1 MADPTSITQYQT
13 GFAPEIAP
21 YATSLLGKAQA
32 YTDTAQNPYQS
43 YTGERVAQYSPLQQ
57 QSYDYAG
64 QMQSAPQL
72 QDATALAGQAGLG
85 ALNAQY
91 TYGPSNFDAATAK
104 SMMNPYMQN
113 VVDVQ
118 KQQAMR
124 DAAIAQQGQQAQA
137 VNAGAFGGGRD
148 AIMRNQ
154 GNAELQRGLQ
164 NIQATGL
171 NNAYTQAQNQYN
183 TQYGQNAAQQQFGA
197 GLGMQGL
204 GIANQAAQ
212 NLGAL
217 GQTQFGQNM
226 GITGL
231 QNQFGLQQQQQA
243 QNLANTKYE
252 DFQNAQNYPYK
263 QMGFMSDMIRGLPTS
278 QTGATMYQ
286 SAPTAIQN
294 LTSLGLGAAGISSL
308 MKANGGT
315 VNSYA
320 NGGAVAFGA
329 GGSSNQLG
337 TMVQSDLE
345 SAYEQA
351 VNSGDTPKIRAYK
364 GELEYRDRVKNYK
377 AYAPGG
383 SVFSPEFKRYAVDHI
398 EPRGLPLA
406 QQNAQARGDLETNQ
420 FAMQE
425 MADDAAL
432 RRGIAPALPPGTD
445 VVRAAGGGILAFAG
459 PTTANNNSSVTSGNE
474 EENAPTITDEEIDA
488 ILAKEADGEEGSGIS
503 TAVASNPKVGEI
515 ANMLLNRKARTFSPS
530 AQESLYRYNLQRGQ
544 RDLGPNTG
552 AEEYNKYLTG
562 LDSAQAGNMSRG
574 HGMTMLRAA
583 AALQK
588 SGVTSGD
595 RWGKMFE
602 NIADSEEKLQASDTA
617 QKDYLAKA
625 KFALAD
631 SKRKERAGLSSDS
644 RAATSAY
651 VKYMQ
656 EADKEGRLNAKAAG
670 DLLVNQDRARALAA
684 RAAASGANKPK
695 FLEDTAAMA
704 DTIQA
709 LKAKNPDDPR
719 IPLLENQYKERQNLL
734 AASKTSDVGPGKQ
747 EAATNT
753 LTGSQNRKLSDHMS
767 NFVNSTAYKKA
778 KKVSEAEADALY
790 DAEQT
795 RKQTELMQGIKT
807 SGGKKVINLDN
818 QP

>member
-43 YTGERVAQYSPLQQ
+43 YTGERVAQFSPLQQ

-64 QMQSAPQL
+64 QMQAAPQL

-124 DAAIAQQGQQAQA
+124 DAAIAQQGQKAQA
-137 VNAGAFGGGRD
+137 VNAGGFGGSRD
-148 AIMRNQ
+148 FLMRNQ

-171 NNAYTQAQNQYN
+171 NNAYNQAQQQYN
-183 TQYGQNAAQQQFGA
+183 TQYGQNAQQQQFGA

-231 QNQFGLQQQQQA
+231 QNQFGLQQQQSA
-243 QNLANTKYE
+243 QNLLNTKYE
-252 DFQNAQNYPYK
+252 DFQGAQNYPYK
-263 QMGFMSDMIRGLPTS
+263 QMGFMSDIIRGLPTS

-286 SAPTAIQN
+286 AAPTAIQN

-308 MKANGGT
+308 MKAEGGT
-315 VNSYA
+315 VRSYA
-320 NGGAVAFGA
+320 NGGAVAFDG
-329 GGSSNQLG
+329 
-337 TMVQSDLE
+337 
-345 SAYEQA
+345 
-351 VNSGDTPKIRAYK
+351 
-364 GELEYRDRVKNYK
+364 
-377 AYAPGG
+377 GG

-398 EPRGLPLA
+398 DPRQLPMA
-406 QQNAQARGDLETNQ
+406 QRNAQARGDLETNQ

-432 RRGIAPALPPGTD
+432 RRGIAPALPAGVD

-459 PTTANNNSSVTSGNE
+459 GGNKGQMTPE
-474 EENAPTITDEEIDA
+474 SLIQQSIDA
-488 ILAKEADGEEGSGIS
+488 AKYTPTDTATRIANINAARPGIAAAYGESEVDPMVKEDIARREADIEGMPSQFNGL
-503 TAVASNPKVGEI
+503 T
-515 ANMLLNRKARTFSPS
+515 LLR
-530 AQESLYRYNLQRGQ
+530 
-544 RDLGPNTG
+544 
-552 AEEYNKYLTG
+552 
-562 LDSAQAGNMSRG
+562 M
-574 HGMTMLRAA
+574 A

-588 SGVTSGD
+588 SGVTPGD
-595 RWGKMFE
+595 RWGGMFGAAAE
-602 NIADSEEKLQASDTA
+602 GSEKAMAAKNAAKSELSKAKLAGAAARQARKDGFTDKAAAFEEQKTAHELAAKKQESNAAVHGASTLGHIKSTNIAAA
-617 QKDYLAKA
+617 A
-625 KFALAD
+625 
-631 SKRKERAGLSSDS
+631 RKTDDP
-644 RAATSAY
+644 Y
-651 VKYMQ
+651 HK
-656 EADKEGRLNAKAAG
+656 NAKL
-670 DLLVNQDRARALAA
+670 DLQARALAEKA
-684 RAAASGANKPK
+684 INDMLKNDIRAANKYRKEGITRDQLINEKYKQIKSGY
-695 FLEDTAAMA
+695 L
-704 DTIQA
+704 
-709 LKAKNPDDPR
+709 
-719 IPLLENQYKERQNLL
+719 
-734 AASKTSDVGPGKQ
+734 
-747 EAATNT
+747 
-753 LTGSQNRKLSDHMS
+753 MS
-767 NFVNSTAYKKA
+767 NVSTPTL
-778 KKVSEAEADALY
+778 VEDSD
-790 DAEQT
+790 
-795 RKQTELMQGIKT
+795 
-807 SGGKKVINLDN
+807 
-818 QP
+818 

>member
-1 MADPTSITQYQT
+1 MADPTSVTQYQY
-13 GFAPEIAP
+13 GFAPEVRP
-21 YATSLLGKAQA
+21 YAEGLLGQAQA
-32 YTDTAQNPYQS
+32 YTDVGQNPYQS
-43 YTGERVAQYSPLQQ
+43 YTGQRVAQFSPLQQ

-85 ALNAQY
+85 GLNAQY
-91 TYGPSNFDAATAK
+91 TFQPSNFTAQNAQE
-104 SMMNPYMQN
+104 MMNPFLDTMN
-113 VVDVQ
+113 
-118 KQQAMR
+118 AATR
-124 DAAIAQQGQQAQA
+124 RNAAISQQGQQAQA
-137 VNAGAFGGGRD
+137 ANAGAFGGGRD

-154 GNAELQRGLQ
+154 GNAELQRNLAQ
-164 NIQATGL
+164 NQY
-171 NNAYTQAQNQYN
+171 NAFNQAQQQYN

-217 GQTQFGQNM
+217 GQTQYGQNM

-243 QNLANTKYE
+243 QNLLNTQYE
-252 DFQNAQNYPYK
+252 DYTNAQNYPYK
-263 QMGFMSDMIRGLPTS
+263 QMGFMSDILRGLPTA
-278 QTGATMYQ
+278 QTGASMYQ
-286 SAPTAIQN
+286 APPTTIQN
-294 LTSLGLGAAGISSL
+294 LASLGLGAAGISKL
-308 MKANGGT
+308 MANGGA
-315 VNSYA
+315 VRSYA
-320 NGGAVAFGA
+320 NGGITQLA
-329 GGSSNQLG
+329 GGGS
-337 TMVQSDLE
+337 
-345 SAYEQA
+345 
-351 VNSGDTPKIRAYK
+351 
-364 GELEYRDRVKNYK
+364 
-377 AYAPGG
+377 
-383 SVFSPEFKRYAVDHI
+383 SVFSPEFKRYAVGHI
-398 EPRGLPLA
+398 DPRQLPIA

-425 MADDAAL
+425 MADDAAV

-445 VVRAAGGGILAFAG
+445 VVRAAGGGILAFQDRG
-459 PTTANNNSSVTSGNE
+459 LVEGEDNS
-474 EENAPTITDEEIDA
+474 PTITDEEIDA
-488 ILAKEADGEEGSGIS
+488 LLAREANGEEGSGIS

-588 SGVTSGD
+588 SGVTPGD

-684 RAAASGANKPK
+684 RAAAGGGDKTKLNEMLAKAEIAHETNPTDVSLKTV
-695 FLEDTAAMA
+695 TALRRAV
-704 DTIQA
+704 DRTKI
-709 LKAKNPDDPR
+709 
-719 IPLLENQYKERQNLL
+719 
-734 AASKTSDVGPGKQ
+734 TDVGPVKAEQ
-747 EAATNT
+747 TAAAQT
-753 LTGSQNRKLSDHMS
+753 D
-767 NFVNSTAYKKA
+767 KA
-778 KKVSEAEADALY
+778 IANEADAWSKNY
-790 DAEQT
+790 KGRQAQ
-795 RKQTELMQGIKT
+795 KAYAIANGIKT
-807 SGGKKVINLDN
+807 GTANPSWREEAREHHRKNFGKAAPVGGNTVINFDAN
-818 QP
+818 GKPI